1 MATNKRIAEA
11 ILDKTRVK
19 KDLTVEELVDE
30 VAKSLKVGKHEVA
43 REIYRL
49 WKEESKVKL
58 EDLHPPSTFPHYV
71 KSLYSLW
78 FWVLAAIVSVTA
90 LTIYL
95 FPQAPPY
102 VYVRY
107 ALGSIFVL
115 YLSGF
120 SLIESLF
127 PKREDLEPIERLAL
141 SIGLS
146 LAVVPL
152 VGLVLNYTPWG
163 IRLDPVFLSLAI
175 LTIALSALAM
185 RRKFG
190 QFRKETKA
198 EKGSYV
204 SR

>member
-1 MATNKRIAEA
+1 MAPSNRTAEA
-11 ILDKTRVK
+11 ILDKTRAK
-19 KDLTVEELVDE
+19 KNLTVGELVDQ
-30 VAKSLKVGKHEVA
+30 VAKNIKVGEHEVA

-58 EDLHPPSTFPHYV
+58 EDLHPPSTFSRYV
-71 KSLYSLW
+71 ESLYSLW

-107 ALGSIFVL
+107 ALGSLFVL

-127 PKREDLEPIERLAL
+127 PRKEDLEPIERLAL

-152 VGLVLNYTPWG
+152 VGLVLNYTTWG
-163 IRLDPVFLSLAI
+163 IRLDPVFVSLAI
-175 LTIALSALAM
+175 LTIALSAVAM

-190 QFRKETKA
+190 QFRKEIKA
-198 EKGSYV
+198 EKGSYI